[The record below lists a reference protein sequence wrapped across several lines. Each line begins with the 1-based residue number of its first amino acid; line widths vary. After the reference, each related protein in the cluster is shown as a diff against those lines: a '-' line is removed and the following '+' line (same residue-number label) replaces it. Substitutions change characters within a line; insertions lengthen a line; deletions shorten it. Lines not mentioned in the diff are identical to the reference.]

1 MVTAVT
7 IVLIAMAVIAG
18 LVPAHR
24 AGTVD
29 PVAILR
35 EG

>member
-7 IVLIAMAVIAG
+7 IVLIAMGVIAC

-24 AGTVD
+24 ARTVD
-29 PVAILR
+29 PVAILG

>member
-7 IVLIAMAVIAG
+7 IVLIAMVVIAC

-24 AGTVD
+24 AGSVD
-29 PVAILR
+29 AVAILR